1 MGWTSTIPPIVIS
14 WLKKNSIDLYAW
26 FPVLSDRY
34 TCEIRSFPI
43 INHALWGTPRATETS
58 ISASL
63 INITI
68 GKNGPIYRFISP
80 INPTLMVVTC
90 FLFWGFFEAPRHPEA
105 APVPLLRSASD
116 VEAAARHCGHAARG
130 GLGRSPQI
138 LERNLLGGELPTNRL
153 GGL

>member
-1 MGWTSTIPPIVIS
+1 MGWTSTIPPSYKLV
-14 WLKKNSIDLYAW
+14 KKNLYR
-26 FPVLSDRY
+26 PVSMISCAFWSLY
-34 TCEIRSFPI
+34 LWNIRSFPI

-58 ISASL
+58 ISPSL

-116 VEAAARHCGHAARG
+116 VEAAARHCGHPARG

-138 LERNLLGGELPTNRL
+138 SERNLLGGSSHLVS
-153 GGL
+153 GL